1 LIFKHLRLSTTNII
15 TATIDIMANITDTIS
30 IMLSSTTRRLIT
42 LRLRIFLSLTLMA
55 SVLSHGLEPT
65 VLMLALL
72 TKVMVQDLPEFPL
85 TVLVMMASTET
96 MELMLTDMV
105 PLLLSTVTPM
115 VLLELGV
122 HTLMPA
128 PTEMLTMVVNTL
140 PPLIPVVSLLDM
152 DLVLLTTLLQVNMAS
167 DTLALMVTIL
177 LLSLLVI
184 KAMEPTA
191 LGELLL
197 TQVPG
202 PVIGLVLMQPTALLL
217 VMALEPKVSGILLLM
232 LGLVLSTLLLLTVPM
247 TGPLLVLLLSM
258 LPPLPVGP
266 EIMKLQILL

>member
-1 LIFKHLRLSTTNII
+1 
-15 TATIDIMANITDTIS
+15 
-30 IMLSSTTRRLIT
+30 
-42 LRLRIFLSLTLMA
+42 MA

-202 PVIGLVLMQPTALLL
+202 PVIGLVLMPTVLLHITL
-217 VMALEPKVSGILLLM
+217 DTRVSGILLLM
-232 LGLVLSTLLLLTVPM
+232 LGPVLSTLLLLTVPM

-258 LPPLPVGP
+258 LPPFPDGH
-266 EIMKLQILL
+266 EIMKQQIKL

>member
-1 LIFKHLRLSTTNII
+1 
-15 TATIDIMANITDTIS
+15 
-30 IMLSSTTRRLIT
+30 
-42 LRLRIFLSLTLMA
+42 MA

-72 TKVMVQDLPEFPL
+72 TMVQEFPL

-96 MELMLTDMV
+96 MELMLLGDMV

-128 PTEMLTMVVNTL
+128 PTEEMLTMVTTTL
-140 PPLIPVVSLLDM
+140 PLMQVSLLDM

-184 KAMEPTA
+184 MAMEPTA

-202 PVIGLVLMQPTALLL
+202 PVIGLVLMPTALLL
-217 VMALEPKVSGILLLM
+217 MALEPKVSGILLLM

-247 TGPLLVLLLSM
+247 TGPQLVLLLSM

>member
-1 LIFKHLRLSTTNII
+1 
-15 TATIDIMANITDTIS
+15 
-30 IMLSSTTRRLIT
+30 
-42 LRLRIFLSLTLMA
+42 
-55 SVLSHGLEPT
+55 
-65 VLMLALL
+65 MLALL

-96 MELMLTDMV
+96 MVLM
-105 PLLLSTVTPM
+105 
-115 VLLELGV
+115 ELGV

-140 PPLIPVVSLLDM
+140 PPLIPAVSLLDM

-184 KAMEPTA
+184 KALEPTV

-202 PVIGLVLMQPTALLL
+202 PVIGLVLMPTELLL
-217 VMALEPKVSGILLLM
+217 VM
-232 LGLVLSTLLLLTVPM
+232 
-247 TGPLLVLLLSM
+247 
-258 LPPLPVGP
+258 
-266 EIMKLQILL
+266 

>member
-1 LIFKHLRLSTTNII
+1 
-15 TATIDIMANITDTIS
+15 MA
-30 IMLSSTTRRLIT
+30 L
-42 LRLRIFLSLTLMA
+42 
-55 SVLSHGLEPT
+55 VLSHGLEPT

-72 TKVMVQDLPEFPL
+72 TMVPDSQLEFPL
-85 TVLVMMASTET
+85 TVLHMMVS
-96 MELMLTDMV
+96 MELILMDMV
-105 PLLLSTVTPM
+105 PLLTLNSVMPM

-122 HTLMPA
+122 HTLML
-128 PTEMLTMVVNTL
+128 PTEMLTMVTTL
-140 PPLIPVVSLLDM
+140 PHLTPVSLLDM

-167 DTLALMVTIL
+167 DTPELTVTIL

-191 LGELLL
+191 HGELLP

-202 PVIGLVLMQPTALLL
+202 PVIGLVPTALLL
-217 VMALEPKVSGILLLM
+217 MALELKVYGTQLLM

-247 TGPLLVLLLSM
+247 TGPQLVLLLSM

-266 EIMKLQILL
+266 EIMKLQNLL

>member
-1 LIFKHLRLSTTNII
+1 
-15 TATIDIMANITDTIS
+15 
-30 IMLSSTTRRLIT
+30 
-42 LRLRIFLSLTLMA
+42 MA
-55 SVLSHGLEPT
+55 SELSHGLEPT

-72 TKVMVQDLPEFPL
+72 TMVLTAQQQFPL
-85 TVLVMMASTET
+85 TVWVLVMMVS
-96 MELMLTDMV
+96 MELMLMDIM
-105 PLLLSTVTPM
+105 PLLTTVMPM

-122 HTLMPA
+122 HTLMQA
-128 PTEMLTMVVNTL
+128 PTEMLTMVTTL
-140 PPLIPVVSLLDM
+140 PHHTPVSLLDM
-152 DLVLLTTLLQVNMAS
+152 DLVPLTTLLQVNMAS
-167 DTLALMVTIL
+167 DTLELMVTIL

-202 PVIGLVLMQPTALLL
+202 PVIGLVPTVLLL
-217 VMALEPKVSGILLLM
+217 MVLELTVSGTLLLM

-247 TGPLLVLLLSM
+247 TGPQLVLLLSM

-266 EIMKLQILL
+266 EIMKLQNLLHGKSKRKLKNTNL

>member
-1 LIFKHLRLSTTNII
+1 
-15 TATIDIMANITDTIS
+15 
-30 IMLSSTTRRLIT
+30 
-42 LRLRIFLSLTLMA
+42 MA

-72 TKVMVQDLPEFPL
+72 TITRAMVQEFPL

-105 PLLLSTVTPM
+105 PLLLLSTVTPM

-128 PTEMLTMVVNTL
+128 PTEMLTMVVNTEML
-140 PPLIPVVSLLDM
+140 PLMPVSLLDM

-202 PVIGLVLMQPTALLL
+202 PVIGLVLMPTALLL
-217 VMALEPKVSGILLLM
+217 MVALEPKVSGILLLM

-247 TGPLLVLLLSM
+247 TGPQLVLLLSM